1 MIKFDVAYNQYITSL
16 RSITNYVSHE
26 QMHTWLESHVHKLSG
41 KQKQAAAES
50 TDSVIKESRFACM
63 QTSTPYEMF
72 KVPSAII
79 KKYLLNYL
87 EICKHPDY

>member
-41 KQKQAAAES
+41 KQKQAAARKFEFES
-50 TDSVIKESRFACM
+50 KAVFFFESDDLFR
-63 QTSTPYEMF
+63 Q
-72 KVPSAII
+72 
-79 KKYLLNYL
+79 
-87 EICKHPDY
+87 